1 MGLTIYY
8 ELACRDEL
16 EDSIRD
22 KLTRLH
28 DKAVTL
34 PFENVSELEFMD
46 EVATRDLKTEVERL
60 GFGGPAVSLCVASCH
75 AQNDALQKH
84 LGENRFQSV
93 EPECFFRFTIY
104 PGSGCETATIGL
116 SRFPKVIAVGD
127 RQWST
132 GLSRWHWHSF
142 CKTQYASNPKHGGV
156 DHFLMCHLSL
166 VELFDFAGELG
177 ILRRVGDDS
186 GYWDTR
192 DQEQLRKKLNDMNRM
207 VAAFTGAFKDAI
219 DDCEGHIQAPITGY
233 PNFEHLEAEGN
244 QARKRDD

>member
-8 ELACRDEL
+8 ELTCGDES
-16 EDSIRD
+16 EDLIRD
-22 KLTRLH
+22 RLTQLH
-28 DKAVTL
+28 DKAITL

-46 EVATRDLKTEVERL
+46 EVATEELKTEVKRVE
-60 GFGGPAVSLCVASCH
+60 FGGPAVSLCVASCQ

-93 EPECFFRFTIY
+93 EPECFFRFTVY
-104 PGSGCETATIGL
+104 PGAGCETAAIGL
-116 SRFPKVIAVGD
+116 SRFPEFIAASG

-156 DHFLMCHLSL
+156 DHFLKCHLSL
-166 VELFDFAGELG
+166 VELFDFANELG
-177 ILRRVGDDS
+177 FLRRVGDDS

-192 DQEQLRKKLNDMNRM
+192 DKKQLQEKLNDMNRT
-207 VAAFTGAFKDAI
+207 VAAFTGALKDAI
-219 DDCEGHIQAPITGY
+219 DDCDGRLQAPITSY

-244 QARKRDD
+244 QTRKRDD